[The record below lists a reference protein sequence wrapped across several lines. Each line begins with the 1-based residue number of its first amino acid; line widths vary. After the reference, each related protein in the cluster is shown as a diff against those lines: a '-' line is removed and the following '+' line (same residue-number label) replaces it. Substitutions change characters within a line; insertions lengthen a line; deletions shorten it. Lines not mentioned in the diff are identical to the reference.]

1 LTTLKTTDEA
11 LKFALEKKLCELSF
25 YEFFKKAWHI
35 VEPSIELST
44 NWHHK
49 YLCDILQKEAERI
62 IANKPKTKDIVINIP
77 FRSTKSLLVT
87 VMFPVWSWIRNPK
100 FRFITAS
107 YSAELSIEHSTRSR
121 DIINSK
127 WFKDRWGE
135 LFHIKKDQNLKSRY
149 ENNFLGVRR
158 ATSVGGTVTG
168 QGGDFLIVDDPVSPQ
183 NAASEIERE
192 NANEWYRTTFYSR
205 LNNPLTGIRIVIMQ
219 RIHDNDLS
227 GFLLYGADSRL
238 KYQHICIPAEL
249 SDDVKPKSL
258 ENNYDKDGL
267 FWTDRFSKTILDD
280 YKQAL
285 GSYGYAGQLM
295 QTPTPLNSGMIKAEW
310 LRIDQNKMIDI
321 GEQTV
326 VDFVIDPAYTSNE
339 KNDPSALLAYIF
351 KNNKWQIIDCVNV
364 YKEFPELVKF
374 IPQWVQKNGYS
385 NRSRVYVEP
394 KASGKSIVQTLQKE
408 TGLNVREDKPPSKD
422 KVARVQDISAALE
435 SGRVSLLR
443 GKWNEEFLQQLVK
456 FPSAKHDDMV
466 DCLVMALNKNMWN
479 NAKVVYFA

>member
-1 LTTLKTTDEA
+1 LTTTDNT

-25 YEFFKKAWHI
+25 YEFFKQAWHI

-49 YLCDILQKEAERI
+49 YLCDLLQKEAERI

-87 VMFPVWSWIRNPK
+87 VMFPVWAWIRNPK

-107 YSAELSIEHSTRSR
+107 YSAELSIEHATRSR
-121 DIINSK
+121 DVINSE
-127 WFKDRWGE
+127 WFKDRWSDV
-135 LFHIKKDQNLKSRY
+135 FHIKRDQNLKARY

-168 QGGDFLIVDDPVSPQ
+168 QGGDFLLVDDPVSPQ
-183 NAASEIERE
+183 HAASEVERE

-205 LNNPLTGIRIVIMQ
+205 LNNPLTGVRIVIMQ

-227 GFLLYGADSRL
+227 GFLLNGGESRL
-238 KYQHICIPAEL
+238 KYKHICIPAEL
-249 SDDVKPKSL
+249 SDDIKPKIL
-258 ENNYDKDGL
+258 KDNYDEDGL
-267 FWTDRFSKTILDD
+267 FWTDRFSRSILDD

-295 QTPTPLNSGMIKAEW
+295 QTPTPLNSGMIRADWFK
-310 LRIDQNKMIDI
+310 IDQFKHTT
-321 GEQTV
+321 EHAT
-326 VDFVIDPAYTSNE
+326 VDFVIDPAYTANE
-339 KNDPSALLAYIF
+339 KNDPSAMLAYTF
-351 KNNKWQIIDCVNV
+351 KDNKWQIIDCVNV
-364 YKEFPELVKF
+364 RKEFPELVKF
-374 IPQWVQKNGYS
+374 IPQWVAKNGYT

-394 KASGKSIVQTLQKE
+394 KASGKSIVQTLKKE

-422 KVARVQDISAALE
+422 KVARVQDISASLE
-435 SGRVSLLR
+435 TGRVSLLK
-443 GKWNEEFLQQLVK
+443 GDWNEEFLQQLVK

-466 DCLVMALNKNMWN
+466 DCLVMAINKHMWN
-479 NAKVVYFA
+479 HSKILYFS

>member
-1 LTTLKTTDEA
+1 MKTTDDA

-25 YEFFKKAWHI
+25 YEFFKQAWHI

-44 NWHHK
+44 NWHHQ

-87 VMFPVWSWIRNPK
+87 VMFPVWAWIKNPK

-107 YSAELSIEHSTRSR
+107 YSADLSIEHATRSR
-121 DIINSK
+121 DVINSD
-127 WFKDRWGE
+127 WFKDRWGDI
-135 LFHIKKDQNLKSRY
+135 FHIKKDQNLKARY

-168 QGGDFLIVDDPVSPQ
+168 QGGDFLLVDDPVSPQ
-183 NAASEIERE
+183 HAASEIERE

-205 LNNPLTGIRIVIMQ
+205 LNNPLTGVRIVIMQ

-227 GFLLYGADSRL
+227 GFLLSNGNSRL
-238 KYQHICIPAEL
+238 KYKHICIPAEL
-249 SDDVKPKSL
+249 SDDLKPKIL
-258 ENNYDKDGL
+258 KDNYDENGL
-267 FWTDRFSKTILDD
+267 FWSDRFSRDILDD

-295 QTPTPLNSGMIKAEW
+295 QTPTPLNSGMIRSDWFK
-310 LRIDQNKMIDI
+310 IDQFKHTS
-321 GEQTV
+321 EQTV
-326 VDFVIDPAYTSNE
+326 VDFVIDPAYTANE
-339 KNDPSALLAYIF
+339 KNDPSALLAYTF
-351 KNNKWQIIDCVNV
+351 KDNKWQIIDCVNV
-364 YKEFPELVKF
+364 YKEFPDLVRF
-374 IPQWVQKNGYS
+374 IPQWVAKNGYT

-394 KASGKSIVQTLQKE
+394 KASGKSIVQTLKKE

-422 KVARVQDISAALE
+422 KVARVQDISASLE
-435 SGRVSLLR
+435 TGRVSLLK
-443 GKWNEEFLQQLVK
+443 GDWNEEFIQQLIK
-456 FPSAKHDDMV
+456 FPSGKHDDMV
-466 DCLVMALNKNMWN
+466 DCLVMAINKNMWN
-479 NAKVVYFA
+479 HSKILYFS